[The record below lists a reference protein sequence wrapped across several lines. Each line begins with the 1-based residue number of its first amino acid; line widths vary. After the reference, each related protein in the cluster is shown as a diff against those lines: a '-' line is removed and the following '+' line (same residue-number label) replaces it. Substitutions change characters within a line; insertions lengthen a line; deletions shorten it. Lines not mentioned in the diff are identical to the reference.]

1 MMKDVMAVEKWLN
14 SFVSRLF
21 TFFKKAQNVYIES
34 VILFY
39 EYLLD
44 LAKTRHSSFTLLTKC
59 FVIEFLCVV
68 FLMFLN

>member
-14 SFVSRLF
+14 SFVPDFSLF
-21 TFFKKAQNVYIES
+21 FEAQNVYTES

-44 LAKTRHSSFTLLTKC
+44 CAKTKHSGFALLTKC
-59 FVIEFLCVV
+59 SVMEFLWG
-68 FLMFLN
+68 LMFLN

>member
-1 MMKDVMAVEKWLN
+1 MKDVMAVEKWLN

-21 TFFKKAQNVYIES
+21 TFFFKVQNVYIES

-44 LAKTRHSSFTLLTKC
+44 PAKTKHSSSTLLTKC
-59 FVIEFLCVV
+59 FVMEFLWV
-68 FLMFLN
+68 LMLLN

>member
-21 TFFKKAQNVYIES
+21 TFFFKAQNVYIES

-44 LAKTRHSSFTLLTKC
+44 PAKTKHSSSTLLTKC
-59 FVIEFLCVV
+59 FVMEFLWV
-68 FLMFLN
+68 LMFLN

>member
-21 TFFKKAQNVYIES
+21 TFFFKAQNVYIES

-44 LAKTRHSSFTLLTKC
+44 PATTKHSSFILLTKC
-59 FVIEFLCVV
+59 FVTEFLWG
-68 FLMFLN
+68 LMFLN